1 MAKHDSKISAAK
13 TLLHRL
19 QVVSLLLKSVRKQL
33 QGQSGPMV
41 SDDTAMQG
49 AFASNDNA
57 STNQFSGDGL
67 SGSQP
72 DTGNGSESHRLH
84 KADEYEQF
92 KNKQNF

>member
-1 MAKHDSKISAAK
+1 
-13 TLLHRL
+13 
-19 QVVSLLLKSVRKQL
+19 
-33 QGQSGPMV
+33 MV

-57 STNQFSGDGL
+57 STNQLSDGL

-72 DTGNGSESHRLH
+72 DTGNGSGESQ
-84 KADEYEQF
+84 APQGSDEYEQF